1 MVAGLEAI
9 GWQLPF
15 PIRGIDSDND
25 SVFINAT
32 LSHYCGER
40 GIEFTR
46 SRPYRK
52 NDQAWVEQKNGAVI
66 RRFIGHDRYS
76 GPVAGQTM
84 AHLYG
89 AMRRYVNYFQPSFKL
104 MEKIRNGSAVVKRYS
119 PPATPRDRLMRHEAV
134 RPR

>member
-1 MVAGLEAI
+1 M
-9 GWQLPF
+9 
-15 PIRGIDSDND
+15 
-25 SVFINAT
+25 FINAT
-32 LSHYCGER
+32 LSQYCGER

-46 SRPYRK
+46 SRLYRK
-52 NDQAWVEQKNGAVI
+52 NDQAWIEQKNGAVI

-104 MEKIRNGSAVVKRYS
+104 LEKIRNGSAVVKRTARQ
-119 PPATPRDRLMRHEAV
+119 PRPATG
-134 RPR
+134 